1 MWIRWRI
8 ADRPRTDLRFTLL
21 AGSLIALVKVLLT
34 VHVMTRYG
42 WDRDE
47 LYFIEAARHPALG
60 YVDFP
65 PVTSWIGWL
74 VLHTAGPSLFWLRMT
89 GQVAGGIAVVL
100 VALIARDLGGGR
112 GAQSAAAGAWA
123 LTPFALGAGSIFHPT
138 QFDAVVWVAL
148 SWIVLRVLEG
158 GGMRWWVALG
168 AGAGV
173 GLETKYTVAVFLA
186 ALACAVAL
194 SPRRRLLWSRGMVAA
209 TAIAVVLVVP
219 NLVWQAGHDWAS
231 VRFYPS
237 QQAKTA
243 ADTSRPAYVA
253 EGMAF
258 LGGTAVLAAAGLVS
272 LWRRRELR
280 PLAVA
285 PAAVVILYFL
295 ERGRAYYPV
304 PGLALPV
311 AAGSIAAASW
321 LSSRSARRI
330 AAAAAVVVFHVVV
343 LVVALP
349 LVVPVLSTSAMVHR
363 GIWDT
368 SFYGDEL
375 GWQELTADVQ
385 HVWRQVPAND
395 RASTV
400 VLAGNYGEAGALVH
414 YGHGLP
420 PVVSGHLSWQYWAP
434 PHLTQR
440 WAITVGYDRTWA
452 ATICESWRAVTR
464 VTNRWHVANEE
475 QGRWVGW
482 CHLRAP
488 LGRLWQ
494 SRIARFTL

>member
-1 MWIRWRI
+1 MWIRWPI
-8 ADRPRTDLRFTLL
+8 AHRPRTDLRFTLL
-21 AGSLIALVKVLLT
+21 AGSLIAVAKVLLT
-34 VHVMTRYG
+34 VHFMTRYG

-65 PVTSWIGWL
+65 PVTAWIGWL
-74 VLHTAGPSLFWLRMT
+74 VLHTAGASLLWLRMT
-89 GQVAGGIAVVL
+89 GQLAGGIAVVL

-112 GAQSAAAGAWA
+112 GAQAAAAAAWA
-123 LTPFALGAGSIFHPT
+123 VTPFALGAGSIFHPT
-138 QFDAVVWVAL
+138 QFDSVVWVAL
-148 SWIVLRVLEG
+148 SWIVLRVLQG
-158 GGMRWWVALG
+158 GGIRWYVALG
-168 AGAGV
+168 ICAGI

-186 ALACAVAL
+186 ALAFAVVL
-194 SPRRRLLWSRGMVAA
+194 SPKRRLLWSRGMAVA
-209 TAIAVVLVVP
+209 TAIAVALVVP
-219 NLVWQAGHDWAS
+219 NLAWQAGHDWAS

-237 QQAKTA
+237 QEAKTA
-243 ADTSRPAYVA
+243 SDTPRPAYVA
-253 EGMAF
+253 EGLAF
-258 LGGTAVLAAAGLVS
+258 LGGTAVLAAAGIVS

-285 PAAVVILYFL
+285 PAAVVALYFL
-295 ERGRAYYPV
+295 ARGRAYYPV
-304 PGLALPV
+304 PGLALPA
-311 AAGSIAAASW
+311 AAGTIAAAGW
-321 LSSRSARRI
+321 LSHRSARRI
-330 AAAAAVVVFHVVV
+330 AAAAALVVVHAAV

-349 LVVPVLSTSAMVHR
+349 LVVPVLPTSTMVHR

-375 GWQELTADVQ
+375 GWQEMTADVQ
-385 HVWRQVPAND
+385 HVWLRVPGAD

-400 VLAGNYGEAGALVH
+400 VLAGNYGEAGALAH
-414 YGHGLP
+414 FGHGLP

-434 PHLTQR
+434 QPLTQR

-452 ATICESWRAVTR
+452 ATICDSWRAVTR
-464 VTNRWHVANEE
+464 VTNRWHVGNEE

>member
-1 MWIRWRI
+1 M
-8 ADRPRTDLRFTLL
+8 TLPF
-21 AGSLIALVKVLLT
+21 
-34 VHVMTRYG
+34 MTRYG

-47 LYFIEAARHPALG
+47 LYFLEAARHPALG

-65 PVTSWIGWL
+65 PVTAWIGWA
-74 VLHTAGPSLFWLRMT
+74 VLHTAGASLLWLRMT

-100 VALIARDLGGGR
+100 VALMARDLGGGR
-112 GAQSAAAGAWA
+112 WAQVGAAAAWA
-123 LTPFALGAGSIFHPT
+123 VTPFALGAGSIFHPT
-138 QFDAVVWVAL
+138 QFDVTVWVAL
-148 SWIVLRVLEG
+148 SWIVLRLLQG

-168 AGAGV
+168 VAAGV
-173 GLETKYTVAVFLA
+173 GVETKYTVAVYLA
-186 ALACAVAL
+186 ALAAAVAV
-194 SPRRRLLWSRGMVAA
+194 SPQRRMLWSRGMAA
-209 TAIAVVLVVP
+209 AVAIAVLLVAP
-219 NLVWQAGHDWAS
+219 NLAWQAGHDWAS

-253 EGMAF
+253 EGLAF
-258 LGGTAVLAAAGLVS
+258 LGGTAVLAAAGIAS
-272 LWRRRELR
+272 LWRRGLR
-280 PLAVA
+280 PLAIG
-285 PAAVVILYFL
+285 PSVVVLVYL
-295 ERGRAYYPV
+295 VEQGRAYYPL

-311 AAGSIAAASW
+311 AAGAVAAAGW
-321 LSSRSARRI
+321 LSTRSRGRI
-330 AAAAAVVVFHVVV
+330 AAAVAVSAFHIAV

-349 LVVPVLSTSAMVHR
+349 LVVPVLPTSTMVHR

-375 GWQELTADVQ
+375 GWHEMTADVQ
-385 HVWRQVPAND
+385 RAWRGVPAAD
-395 RASTV
+395 RAGTV
-400 VLAGNYGEAGALVH
+400 VLAGNYGEAGAIAH
-414 YGHGLP
+414 FGHALP

-434 PHLTQR
+434 RPLTQR

-452 ATICESWRAVTR
+452 ATICRSWHPLIRL
-464 VTNRWHVANEE
+464 TNRWHIGNEE

-482 CHLRAP
+482 CRLRAP